1 MVLTLT
7 LTVVPQMSFVIV
19 LFFGNA
25 SSDNQDCTTNKGNP
39 GRRSKYYPL
48 GLITEKER
56 ASITH
61 RSLTHRSLTHRSLT
75 HRSLLTAHCSL
86 AQDRIISIA
95 NRPYFVEVPIQLLHV
110 EILCAESLVR
120 QRKIFVPVTGSQPMV
135 WKPRSVLDVQIP

>member
-1 MVLTLT
+1 MLQL
-7 LTVVPQMSFVIV
+7 LITVDKRLEKVVIV

-25 SSDNQDCTTNKGNP
+25 SSDIQDCITNLGNP

-56 ASITH
+56 ASI
-61 RSLTHRSLTHRSLT
+61 THRSLT